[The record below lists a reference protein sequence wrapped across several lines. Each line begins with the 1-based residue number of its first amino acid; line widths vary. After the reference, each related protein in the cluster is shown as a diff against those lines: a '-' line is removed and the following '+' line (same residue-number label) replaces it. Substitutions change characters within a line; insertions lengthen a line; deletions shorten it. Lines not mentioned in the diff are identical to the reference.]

1 MWILQI
7 KIRQFKNQNRNKKI
21 KIKIR
26 TPMPI
31 KNCVLTVIV
40 IFYLNYSLLG
50 DQVSF
55 FHAFSRWENKF
66 SFNMNK
72 ALLHY
77 NKAKLFLKNFPQNSN
92 LDDSDISLR
101 VFPSGTDLK
110 LHNISVTTALVEDI
124 INPSNC
130 LLKKDNF
137 SIKTSND

>member
-1 MWILQI
+1 MWMLQI

-21 KIKIR
+21 KIKLR

-31 KNCVLTVIV
+31 KNCVQTVIV
-40 IFYLNYSLLG
+40 IFYSNYSLLG

-66 SFNMNK
+66 SFNMNT

-77 NKAKLFLKNFPQNSN
+77 NKAKLFLKIFSQNSN
-92 LDDSDISLR
+92 LDDSDISLL
-101 VFPSGTDLK
+101 VFPSRTDLK
-110 LHNISVTTALVEDI
+110 LHISVTTALVKDI
-124 INPSNC
+124 INPYNC

-137 SIKTSND
+137 PIKTSND